1 MQPINRKI
9 LRNLKAETEKKKLQ
23 ERIEVVTQ
31 LILQEVV
38 NFAKVSKKHCCDVI
52 ITSYVEELRSNA
64 QHVIDNL
71 KTMICDVSMTLR
83 TYEFDPV
90 SSNNAHG
97 FYKEIGEVYSDNQI
111 DFYKEI
117 GEVNVLEVYSD
128 HYGKRYTL
136 TFDWS

>member
-38 NFAKVSKKHCCDVI
+38 NVAKVSKKHCCDVI
-52 ITSYVEELRSNA
+52 ITPYVNELRTNA
-64 QHVIDNL
+64 QCVIENL
-71 KTMICDVSMTLR
+71 KTMMCDVSITLH
-83 TYEFDPV
+83 TYEFNLV
-90 SSNNAHG
+90 STSNEIG
-97 FYKEIGEVYSDNQI
+97 FYA
-111 DFYKEI
+111 EI
-117 GEVNVLEVYSD
+117 GEVNVLEVYRD

-136 TFDWS
+136 SFDWS

>member
-9 LRNLKAETEKKKLQ
+9 LRNLKAETENKNLQ
-23 ERIEVVTQ
+23 DRIQVVTQ
-31 LILQEVV
+31 LIIKDVV
-38 NFAKVSKKHCCDVI
+38 NVAKVSKKHCCNVI
-52 ITSYVEELRSNA
+52 ITPYVNELRTNA

-71 KTMICDVSMTLR
+71 KIMMCDVSITLH
-83 TYEFDPV
+83 TYEFNSV
-90 SSNNAHG
+90 SSNNAIG
-97 FYKEIGEVYSDNQI
+97 FYE
-111 DFYKEI
+111 EI

>member
-9 LRNLKAETEKKKLQ
+9 LRNLKADTENKNLQ
-23 ERIEVVTQ
+23 DRIQVVTQ

-52 ITSYVEELRSNA
+52 ITSYVEELRSNT

-71 KTMICDVSMTLR
+71 KTMICDISMTLR
-83 TYEFDPV
+83 AYEFNPV
-90 SSNNAHG
+90 SSNNAIG
-97 FYKEIGEVYSDNQI
+97 FYE
-111 DFYKEI
+111 EI

-136 TFDWS
+136 SFDW

>member
-38 NFAKVSKKHCCDVI
+38 NVAKVSKKHCCDVI
-52 ITSYVEELRSNA
+52 ITPYVEELRSNA

-71 KTMICDVSMTLR
+71 KTLMCDVSITLH
-83 TYEFDPV
+83 TYEFNPV
-90 SSNNAHG
+90 STNNAIG
-97 FYKEIGEVYSDNQI
+97 FYA
-111 DFYKEI
+111 EI
-117 GEVNVLEVYSD
+117 GEVNVLEVYRD
-128 HYGKRYTL
+128 NYGKRYTL
-136 TFDWS
+136 YFDWS

>member
-38 NFAKVSKKHCCDVI
+38 NVAKVSKKHCCDVI
-52 ITSYVEELRSNA
+52 ITPYVEELRSNA

-71 KTMICDVSMTLR
+71 KTMMCDVSITLH
-83 TYEFDPV
+83 TYEFNQV
-90 SSNNAHG
+90 STNEIG
-97 FYKEIGEVYSDNQI
+97 FYE
-111 DFYKEI
+111 EI
-117 GEVNVLEVYSD
+117 GEVNVLEVYRD

-136 TFDWS
+136 SFDWS

>member
-38 NFAKVSKKHCCDVI
+38 NFAKVSNKHSCDVI

-83 TYEFDPV
+83 TYEFNLV
-90 SSNNAHG
+90 YSNNAIG
-97 FYKEIGEVYSDNQI
+97 FYKEFDKVYSDNPI

-128 HYGKRYTL
+128 NYGKRYTL
-136 TFDWS
+136 TFDW

>member
-23 ERIEVVTQ
+23 KRIEVVTQ

-38 NFAKVSKKHCCDVI
+38 NVAKVSKKHCCDVI
-52 ITSYVEELRSNA
+52 ITPYVEELRSNA

-71 KTMICDVSMTLR
+71 KTMMCDVSITLH
-83 TYEFDPV
+83 TYEFNQV
-90 SSNNAHG
+90 STNEIG
-97 FYKEIGEVYSDNQI
+97 FYEET
-111 DFYKEI
+111 
-117 GEVNVLEVYSD
+117 GEVNVLEVYRD

-136 TFDWS
+136 SFDWS

>member
-1 MQPINRKI
+1 MQLINRKI

-38 NFAKVSKKHCCDVI
+38 NFAKVSKKHFCDVI

-71 KTMICDVSMTLR
+71 KTMMCDVSITLR
-83 TYEFDPV
+83 TYEFNPV
-90 SSNNAHG
+90 SSNNAL
-97 FYKEIGEVYSDNQI
+97 E
-111 DFYKEI
+111 FYKEI
-117 GEVNVLEVYSD
+117 GEVNVLEVYRD
-128 HYGKRYTL
+128 NYGKRYTL
-136 TFDWS
+136 SFDWS